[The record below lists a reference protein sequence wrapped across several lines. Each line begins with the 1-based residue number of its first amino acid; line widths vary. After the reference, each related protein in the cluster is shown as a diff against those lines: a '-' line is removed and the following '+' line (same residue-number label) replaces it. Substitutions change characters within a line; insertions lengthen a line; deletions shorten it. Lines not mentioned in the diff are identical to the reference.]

1 MREIQSPTIL
11 QWQEGAHERVRVPY
25 WETNNGGQ
33 YYAFK
38 IDNIYIAGKRAY
50 GREYDFDEI
59 FSSLDEAK
67 NYCQG
72 YESAK
77 LIIVAS

>member
-1 MREIQSPTIL
+1 MQEIQSPIIL
-11 QWQEGAHERVRVPY
+11 EWQEGAHERVSVPY
-25 WETNNGGQ
+25 WHTMGGQ

-38 IDNIYIAGKRAY
+38 IDNIFIAGKRAY

-59 FSSLDEAK
+59 FTSLDEAK

-72 YESAK
+72 YESSK

>member
-1 MREIQSPTIL
+1 M
-11 QWQEGAHERVRVPY
+11 
-25 WETNNGGQ
+25 GGQ

-38 IDNIYIAGKRAY
+38 VGDIYIAGKRAF

-59 FSSLDEAK
+59 FTSLDEAK